1 MDSCTVEV
9 IIMFGFSVRWASPYD
24 YVISCVDVW
33 NDMPSLTRS
42 MLEAHLLNDIQLTD
56 KEHWNMYESCVRSIG
71 FEVEVDYVVQADG
84 SIKAKNATL
93 QTVFD
98 GPNYVK
104 GWLEQEAMKMVEKEV
119 PCASKP

>member
-1 MDSCTVEV
+1 MDSRTVEV

-24 YVISCVDVW
+24 YAISCVDVW
-33 NDMPSLTRS
+33 NDMPSLTRG